1 MERQILIKTAE
12 AWFEFSKSR
21 TGQIDFVGKVAE
33 TLKEDELLKG
43 GGLSENCFQCIF
55 YSKLLHLF
63 AGRGK
68 RKFSCL
74 CRRRC

>member
-33 TLKEDELLKG
+33 TLREDELLKG
-43 GGLSENCFQCIF
+43 G
-55 YSKLLHLF
+55 
-63 AGRGK
+63 
-68 RKFSCL
+68 
-74 CRRRC
+74 